1 MLEVKPTGQHGSVTT
16 GSDRNGLELE
26 KFVVII
32 STKKTGLCSRHKG
45 TTLCLKKKHPRRF

>member
-26 KFVVII
+26 KIVVII

-45 TTLCLKKKHPRRF
+45 TTLCLKKKHP